1 MSLTINIT
9 KNRRGVVLEL
19 SGSLTVGEDMSLLR
33 ESIRNEL
40 AKGVRDLV
48 LDLSGVAHIDSRGL
62 GELVSMTVEIRKEG
76 GAVKFIGLSSRSNQ
90 ALEMTGLGTVFENSA
105 KEHQLRRR
113 RLAGSI
119 VIAVASL
126 LAGLIVYI
134 LSK

>member
-62 GELVSMTVEIRKEG
+62 GELVSMTVEIRKQR

-90 ALEMTGLGTVFENSA
+90 ALEMTGLVTVFENSA